1 MVFGQTG
8 GGGGIAGGYAA
19 RFYVGLATDP
29 TQQMR
34 AQAGIVVNVLQEV
47 FKQIGA
53 LESRGLR
60 ASVDE
65 GKRRVGELNSFIE
78 DANGRTQ
85 GALAQSAA
93 HHDKQVLTRFAQDVG
108 TLKQTTSQS
117 LGAQALGAQ
126 VGGQRAIGTMERFR
140 EKGEAGGWSGKA
152 GLGLPQKAYHR
163 FFANLK
169 RDSESTAIA
178 MGKSITFAD
187 GKGKKLLSNARQWF
201 QNYRDAGVKG
211 AEAIKVAFKSTQREL
226 DEEILTVRALRTEI
240 KYRFGVE
247 DEERKKALAHYDEA
261 LDNLKVEK
269 NAISSLSNQV
279 RDYEEAQETARIKE
293 ERRTQKAIDDKAR
306 EEAQIKENEEAILKL
321 KRANM
326 ELARSIAGKV
336 NMALGNFRGILQQTS
351 ITLGLIYWRIQQLTG
366 ALFEFDK
373 QLINAQSIWQT
384 SDEQLYGISNE
395 LLRFGE
401 SYGIAYGEASEILY
415 QFASAGIEADEAM
428 EILNSTLKLSMA
440 VQGDANTI
448 GKLTVQTIKG
458 FGLEMS
464 QAEEVT
470 DKMAYTI
477 NKSLV
482 EWRDLSSA
490 VKFAMPF
497 FVAAGQSIDQLYG
510 SLTVLTDRALE
521 AGIAGRGLRQAIAEF
536 VQHAEDSSAAFRQ
549 LGVEILDTEG
559 NMRPLTDI
567 AMQFNDA
574 MGDNVSDMEVM
585 ISLMEDLN
593 IRGATAFIHLVQNA
607 DEFRDSV
614 DDLTNS
620 AGASAEMA
628 EIQQRSLTNQVQM
641 LKNAMIE
648 PFLLADEVYIQ
659 QGYMNEF
666 HKTIVDITEV
676 LAEFFIIEKD
686 GTKVL
691 TENGFIIR
699 NLVIRT
705 MKALAGML
713 EKVMK
718 TVEKLT
724 EAGLFNM
731 DMIKLWLLPLSLA
744 VWVITNIDAGLG
756 KLIITLYIL
765 NRSLGIGYIGMG
777 LLNFAT
783 AVYSNTLKLKFVPA
797 AVAGEA
803 GFWRLAIAGKTVEF
817 TMWSIAAAMGTIAL
831 GIIGFAIGF
840 LVIDRVMAKMPLW
853 AKWAFVLAAAIAAVV
868 IAASGGGAAVS
879 IMAGMV
885 AVGATIAALKATFD
899 IGMPSGYTSLAGPEY
914 DAYMSSLEGSQSSI
928 NANAASTEGQVLYI
942 DEAYFASTDMADA
955 NYNAQYSGAGSG

>member
-1 MVFGQTG
+1 MVFGQQG

-29 TQQMR
+29 IQQMR
-34 AQAGIVVNVLQEV
+34 AQAGVVVQVLEGV
-47 FKQIGA
+47 FRQIGA
-53 LESRGLR
+53 LESRALQ

-65 GKRRVGELNSFIE
+65 GKARVSQLDSYIE
-78 DANGRTQ
+78 NENERVQ
-85 GALAQSAA
+85 GALAKSAA
-93 HHDKQVLTRFAQDVG
+93 HHDQQVLSTFARDVKS
-108 TLKQTTSQS
+108 LKETTTQP
-117 LGAQALGAQ
+117 LGAQMLGAQ
-126 VGGQRAIGTMERFR
+126 VGGKRALSTMGQFQQ
-140 EKGEAGGWSGKA
+140 KGEALGWSGKE

-169 RDSESTAIA
+169 RDAEKTAQT
-178 MGKSITFAD
+178 MGESITFKD
-187 GKGKKLLSNARQWF
+187 GRGKKLLSNARQWF
-201 QNYRDAGVKG
+201 ANYRKAGEEGAKAVKAAFASTN
-211 AEAIKVAFKSTQREL
+211 AEID
-226 DEEILTVRALRTEI
+226 DEMKTVKALRNEV
-240 KYRFGVE
+240 KHRFGMEE
-247 DEERKKALAHYDEA
+247 DERKAQLAHY
-261 LDNLKVEK
+261 N
-269 NAISSLSNQV
+269 
-279 RDYEEAQETARIKE
+279 
-293 ERRTQKAIDDKAR
+293 KAIDNLRVEKESVKSLENQVKAYEESQQKAYEQVEKDSEAARRAR
-306 EEAQIKENEEAILKL
+306 EKEEQQIKDNEAAIREL
-321 KRANM
+321 RRRNI
-326 ELARSIAGKV
+326 ELARTIAGKV

-351 ITLGLIYWRIQQLTG
+351 ITLGLVYWRMQQLTG

-384 SDEQLYGISNE
+384 SNDQLYSISNE

-401 SYGIAYGEASEILY
+401 NYGVAYGEASEILY
-415 QFASAGIEADEAM
+415 QFASAGIEAGEAM
-428 EILNSTLKLSMA
+428 EILNATLKLSMA

-448 GKLTVQTIKG
+448 GKLTVLTIKG
-458 FGLEMS
+458 FGLEME
-464 QAEEVT
+464 QAEEIT

-497 FVAAGQSIDQLYG
+497 FVAAGQNIDQLYG

-536 VQHAEDSSAAFRQ
+536 VQHAEDSTAAFRS
-549 LGVEILDTEG
+549 LGVEIMDTSG
-559 NMRPLTDI
+559 NMKPLTEI
-567 AMQFNDA
+567 AMQFNEA
-574 MGDNVSDMEVM
+574 MGDSVTDMEVM
-585 ISLMEDLN
+585 ITLMEDLN

-614 DDLTNS
+614 DDLANS
-620 AGASAEMA
+620 TGAAAEMA
-628 EIQQRSLTNQVQM
+628 EIQQRSLENQVQM

-666 HKTIVDITEV
+666 HKTIVDITET
-676 LAEFFIIEKD
+676 LAEFFIIEKN

-713 EKVMK
+713 ERVMIQIK
-718 TVEKLT
+718 NLT
-724 EAGLFNM
+724 EAGVFNM
-731 DMIKLWLLPLSLA
+731 DMIKLWLLPLTA
-744 VWVITNIDAGLG
+744 IVYVITNIDAGIG
-756 KLIITLYIL
+756 KLILTMYIL
-765 NRSLGIGYIGMG
+765 NRSLGIGYIGLG

-783 AVYSNTLKLKFVPA
+783 AVYSNTLLLKFVPA
-797 AVAGEA
+797 AKAGEV
-803 GFWRLAIAGKTVEF
+803 GFWQLAIAGKTVEF

-840 LVIDRVMAKMPLW
+840 LVVDQVMSKMPLW

-868 IAASGGGAAVS
+868 VAASGGGAAAT
-879 IMAGMV
+879 IALGMV
-885 AVGATIAALKATFD
+885 AVGASLAALKATFD

-914 DAYMSSLEGSQSSI
+914 DAYMASLEGSQGSI
-928 NANAASTEGQVLYI
+928 NANAAGTEAQVLYI
-942 DEAYFASTDMADA
+942 DEAYFANTDMADA
-955 NYNAQYSGAGSG
+955 NYNAQYSGAGG